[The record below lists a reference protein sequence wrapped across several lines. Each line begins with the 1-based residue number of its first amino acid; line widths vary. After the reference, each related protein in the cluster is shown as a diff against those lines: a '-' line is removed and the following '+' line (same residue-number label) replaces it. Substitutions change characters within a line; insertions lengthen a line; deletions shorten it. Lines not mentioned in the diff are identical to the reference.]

1 MAILFTVLLNS
12 LLCLLV
18 ITAPIRHGSTHLLS
32 SQHLETGDR
41 KISQVQASL
50 GYTEDPVSKRREE
63 VRKKGQ
69 ERKVEGKER
78 KHGGAKIKELLLRV
92 LSPKPSLL

>member
-1 MAILFTVLLNS
+1 MNRILFTVLLNS

-18 ITAPIRHGSTHLLS
+18 ITAPIRHGSTHLLP
-32 SQHLETGDR
+32 SQHVETGGR

-50 GYTEDPVSKRREE
+50 GYTEDPASKRREE

-69 ERKVEGKER
+69 ERKVEGR
-78 KHGGAKIKELLLRV
+78 KHGEAKIKELLLRV
-92 LSPKPSLL
+92 LSPKPSVL